1 MKAAIYAFLLIVSL
15 SASSYSSPTD
25 KSFESTKIVFETTAE
40 KFIRTELYFG
50 RNIPTGGTV
59 SESDWQ
65 KFVDEVVTPR
75 FPDGLTVLDA
85 DGQWRGKDGS
95 IAREESKVIVLLYPR
110 KQRKAMNA
118 KIEEIRSEYKKRFAQ
133 EAVMRIDVTKSVE
146 VTF

>member
-1 MKAAIYAFLLIVSL
+1 MNQLLIISL
-15 SASSYSSPTD
+15 FLALGLSPVHASTYEPVR
-25 KSFESTKIVFETTAE
+25 ESIDLQLIFE

-50 RNIPTGGTV
+50 RNIPKGGTV

-110 KQRKAMNA
+110 KLRKEMNS
-118 KIEEIRSEYKKRFAQ
+118 KIEEIRAEYKRRFQQ

>member
-1 MKAAIYAFLLIVSL
+1 MKVFTIASLLIISL
-15 SASSYSSPTD
+15 AVSSYGSPIGR
-25 KSFESTKIVFETTAE
+25 SFEPGPIGFETTTQ
-40 KFIRTELYFG
+40 KYIRTELYFG

-59 SESDWQ
+59 SDLDWQ
-65 KFVDEVVTPR
+65 KFVDDVVTPR

-110 KQRKAMNA
+110 NQRKAMNT

-133 EAVMRIDVTKSVE
+133 EAVMRIDVTRSVE

>member
-1 MKAAIYAFLLIVSL
+1 LIISL
-15 SASSYSSPTD
+15 SASANSSPTD
-25 KSFESTKIVFETTAE
+25 KSFESTTTVFEITTE

-50 RNIPTGGTV
+50 RNIPTGETV
-59 SESDWQ
+59 SEADWQ

-110 KQRKAMNA
+110 KQRKEMNA
-118 KIEEIRSEYKKRFAQ
+118 KIEEIRGEYKRRFAQ
-133 EAVMRIDVTKSVE
+133 EAVMRIDITKSVD
-146 VTF
+146 VSF

>member
-1 MKAAIYAFLLIVSL
+1 MKAFTFAFLLIISL
-15 SASSYSSPTD
+15 AGSSNSSLIGE
-25 KSFESTKIVFETTAE
+25 SFESSEITLETASE

-59 SESDWQ
+59 SELDWQ

-85 DGQWRGKDGS
+85 DGQWRGKDGT
-95 IAREESKVIVLLYPR
+95 IAREESKVVVLLYPR
-110 KQRKAMNA
+110 KQRKTMNIR
-118 KIEEIRSEYKKRFAQ
+118 IEEIRSEYKRRFAQ

>member
-1 MKAAIYAFLLIVSL
+1 MYGLASVSMPVTVEIL
-15 SASSYSSPTD
+15 NTSA
-25 KSFESTKIVFETTAE
+25 

-110 KQRKAMNA
+110 KDRKVMNA
-118 KIEEIRSEYKKRFAQ
+118 KIEEIRAEYKKRFAQ

-146 VTF
+146 VSF

>member
-1 MKAAIYAFLLIVSL
+1 MKQLLITSL
-15 SASSYSSPTD
+15 IVILTTCPMYGLTSDPTHGT
-25 KSFESTKIVFETTAE
+25 FEVREVAE

-50 RNIPTGGTV
+50 RNIPTGGRV

-110 KQRKAMNA
+110 KDRKAMNA
-118 KIEEIRSEYKKRFAQ
+118 KIEEIRAEYKKRFAQ

>member
-1 MKAAIYAFLLIVSL
+1 MRTITLASFLIIFFSIPLYGTETVPSFGLTQVSEVWL
-15 SASSYSSPTD
+15 
-25 KSFESTKIVFETTAE
+25 E

-59 SESDWQ
+59 SETDWQ
-65 KFVDEVVTPR
+65 RFVDEVVTTR

-85 DGQWRGKDGS
+85 DGQWRGKDGK

-110 KQRKAMNA
+110 KQRKAMNL
-118 KIEEIRSEYKKRFAQ
+118 KIEEIRAEYKKRFLQ
-133 EAVMRIDVTKSVE
+133 EAVMRIDVTRSVE